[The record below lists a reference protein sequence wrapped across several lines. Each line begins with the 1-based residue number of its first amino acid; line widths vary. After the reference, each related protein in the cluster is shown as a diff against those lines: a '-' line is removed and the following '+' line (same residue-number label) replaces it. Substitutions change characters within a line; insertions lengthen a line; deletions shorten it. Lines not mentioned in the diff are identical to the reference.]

1 MSKFDRKDEQ
11 LARLQQQLQEAKNQA
26 EQSQKDIENCMRAA
40 VGDKEFIALFLK
52 RVIKNVRSHDFYS
65 PFYSFLASRYLF
77 RVTICKNYGSF
88 FFGFYVFYPFNLF
101 KLQQFDT
108 LLNRFEDVK

>member
-1 MSKFDRKDEQ
+1 MQFARPLGVQ
-11 LARLQQQLQEAKNQA
+11 LADLNYFSELLL
-26 EQSQKDIENCMRAA
+26 
-40 VGDKEFIALFLK
+40 ALFLK

-88 FFGFYVFYPFNLF
+88 FLGFTFF
-101 KLQQFDT
+101 T
-108 LLNRFEDVK
+108 LLIFLNYNSLTHF

>member
-1 MSKFDRKDEQ
+1 MADECPSQ
-11 LARLQQQLQEAKNQA
+11 ITIEA
-26 EQSQKDIENCMRAA
+26 E
-40 VGDKEFIALFLK
+40 ALFLK

-88 FFGFYVFYPFNLF
+88 FLGFTFWVLRFLPF
-101 KLQQFDT
+101 
-108 LLNRFEDVK
+108 